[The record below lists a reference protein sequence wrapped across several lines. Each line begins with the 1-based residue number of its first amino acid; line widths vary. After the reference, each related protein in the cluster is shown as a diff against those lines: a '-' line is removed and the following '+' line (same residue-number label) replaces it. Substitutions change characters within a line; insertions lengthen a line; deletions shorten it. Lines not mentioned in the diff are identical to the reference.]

1 MKKILFV
8 IGFISSVILTIG
20 VTFKLLH
27 IQGANALFMVGF
39 LVLLLIFVPVLAFK
53 KYKAAAHKKL
63 YERLKIILGA
73 ASAIVVGIAG
83 LLKLV
88 HFMGAECIIN
98 DWRLS
103 FYCWIPSLYFFTPCI
118 KNQLADYS

>member
-27 IQGANALFMVGF
+27 IQGANAFFMVGF

-73 ASAIVVGIAG
+73 ASAIVVGMAG

-88 HFMGAECIIN
+88 HFMGAEVLLMIGA
-98 DWRLS
+98 LVFTAGFLPLF
-103 FYCWIPSLYFFTPCI
+103 FYSMYI
-118 KNQLADYS
+118 KSIS

>member
-88 HFMGAECIIN
+88 HFMGAELLLLIGALIFTAGF
-98 DWRLS
+98 LPFF
-103 FYCWIPSLYFFTPCI
+103 FYSMYKKSIS
-118 KNQLADYS
+118 